1 MMELP
6 LMRFCLS
13 IALIIML
20 SSCAAP
26 PGAQRPTEPALT
38 TLPSVTPVQP
48 REPSATVAVIALPTA
63 QTAVPSPAPLPSATP
78 GVVTTADGPVTA
90 SMAQLNIA
98 AEPYATL
105 GDPTAPITVIE
116 FADFGCEFCA
126 RYHLLTFNT
135 IKTKYIDTGK
145 VYYVYKDLPVTS
157 QHGAL
162 AAQAAECAGAA
173 GQYWAMHDALFVDA
187 RAWYGSEAGAV
198 ERIRAAAAEA
208 GLDPD
213 PIAACVAAGSQ
224 TPNIDRNFAEAQA
237 LRVYG
242 TPAFFINGKLLAGA
256 HSAAVWREILDA
268 ELVGR

>member
-1 MMELP
+1 MMKHSLLCP
-6 LMRFCLS
+6 CPF
-13 IALIIML
+13 IALVL
-20 SSCAAP
+20 LLGACAAP
-26 PGAQRPTEPALT
+26 PNAQRSTETLPAP
-38 TLPSVTPVQP
+38 LPSVTPAQP
-48 REPSATVAVIALPTA
+48 REPTATAAVIALPTA
-63 QTAVPSPAPLPSATP
+63 QTAMPSPAPLPSPTP
-78 GVVTTADGPVTA
+78 GLVETADGPVTA

-98 AEPYATL
+98 AEPFATL

-135 IKTKYIDTGK
+135 IKTEYIDTGK
-145 VYYVYKDLPVTS
+145 VYYVYKDLPITS
-157 QHGAL
+157 RHGAL

-173 GQYWAMHDALFVDA
+173 GQYWAMHDALFSDA

-268 ELVGR
+268 ELAGR